1 MDEVS
6 ARQPSALAEDVAAAI
21 AALIGFV
28 FALVLA
34 AHVAAQHWGP
44 LLAFAACLLTMAGTA
59 IFIARIWRRLR
70 GGRW

>member
-6 ARQPSALAEDVAAAI
+6 AREPASVVEDIAVAI

-28 FALVLA
+28 FALVVA
-34 AHVAAQHWGP
+34 MQVAAQHWGP

-59 IFIARIWRRLR
+59 IVLARIWRRLR